1 MAPHG
6 GEKRVARVEIHQTN
20 MATKTLKHLFYDCD
34 ETVGQMVE
42 ELLTDE
48 LDMSMDQLTKQFELS
63 VQLKDPD
70 LGPDV
75 FADMSKKRWKNET
88 IENGGHY
95 KVLLRNGGTN
105 SSSSN
110 VHPQQVNLLE
120 LSRQLES
127 KGIRYIDRDNRQLL
141 NDALTADQQKDCFV
155 LLYSQST
162 LADEETMDKLSL
174 CLEYLLELVGRGK
187 ECIFVTLG
195 AQLLGEGDQNEDELP
210 EAIRAI
216 DGFPHI
222 GVRIVKMN
230 GDQLLTADYVSEEIK
245 KLGLCTA
252 RIENSQLTDGTEP
265 ATGQTL
271 LNCALP
277 CPLSTALEGKCPN
290 GDFLWGCDDCGKAL
304 AFVKQAN
311 APIDHLF
318 CACGRTPV
326 EAFSFRCANVE
337 EHGDI
342 FCHFASKTVLTDQLV
357 RLHKKE
363 DLNILLMGETGI
375 GKSTMINA
383 LLNYLKYP
391 TMHEAIEADTV
402 DFMIPARFNKT
413 EHTATGRVEGKSVF
427 LGEANAKER
436 LDATKSRTQ
445 CATPYILPLKEG
457 NKLCC
462 VDSPGI
468 VLLQWNLT
476 HMHKS
481 AIQNIFFLFTH
492 SRGSDFDV
500 ANVLSLLEEELKPLE
515 QKYGVELLHRNKFY
529 CVDNETFEKLCLIK
543 KSGKEYSKKDMENY
557 AESWAKSEA
566 ECHRLLDYLSEL
578 PPHLTRESVSLT
590 DARRIVTDL
599 AQPMA
604 NIMSRIQMNLV
615 DINKLDSAIG
625 KGEKEKD
632 EVLKYYSVEDVR
644 LEYPRTVC
652 TDAECTTVK
661 RTSDGDSTIVFTQ
674 ICHDRCGLDG
684 VVERQHPNPTLKNCY
699 AMDSNNNC
707 EECRHSWD
715 KHMHLRCEQRVAKRS
730 VDQSLLRQISQ
741 NRGSLSNKQV
751 MQRQFEKEK
760 ETLCVN
766 AAILNSLSSFGVKA
780 DNDNTEAYLN
790 MSIKQAEKLVAE
802 SKGRSDFEGNRRKLE
817 AQQELLQFY
826 KVMKNQ
832 KSVSGG
838 AQITPNDVTKI
849 VGELCALPLFG
860 KDIKQMYDAH
870 QLAQQKQQ
878 ERFKDEMVYGGK
890 NQKAKPSRN
899 RYESN
904 QQKAAT
910 FDYCKQKIAKGKN
923 WVSGTL
929 FGTTQQ
935 QSNAQTYG
943 DCFSNSSDGPLAR
956 VLHGLSTTDKD
967 EMRCSTS
974 IVKTCFE

>member
-1 MAPHG
+1 M
-6 GEKRVARVEIHQTN
+6 RN
-20 MATKTLKHLFYDCD
+20 
-34 ETVGQMVE
+34 
-42 ELLTDE
+42 
-48 LDMSMDQLTKQFELS
+48 
-63 VQLKDPD
+63 
-70 LGPDV
+70 
-75 FADMSKKRWKNET
+75 KRWLAK
-88 IENGGHY
+88 
-95 KVLLRNGGTN
+95 LL
-105 SSSSN
+105 
-110 VHPQQVNLLE
+110 
-120 LSRQLES
+120 
-127 KGIRYIDRDNRQLL
+127 K
-141 NDALTADQQKDCFV
+141 
-155 LLYSQST
+155 
-162 LADEETMDKLSL
+162 
-174 CLEYLLELVGRGK
+174 
-187 ECIFVTLG
+187 
-195 AQLLGEGDQNEDELP
+195 
-210 EAIRAI
+210 
-216 DGFPHI
+216 
-222 GVRIVKMN
+222 
-230 GDQLLTADYVSEEIK
+230 
-245 KLGLCTA
+245 
-252 RIENSQLTDGTEP
+252 IENSQLTDGTEP

-277 CPLSTALEGKCPN
+277 CPLSKALEGKCPN
-290 GDFLWGCDDCGKAL
+290 GDFLWGCDDCGKTL

-311 APIDHLF
+311 AQIDHLF

-342 FCHFASKTVLTDQLV
+342 FRHFASKTALTDQLV

-391 TMHEAIEADTV
+391 TMHEALEADDV
-402 DFMIPARFNKT
+402 AFMIPARFNKT
-413 EHTATGRVEGKSVF
+413 ERNVDGSYVSKSVF

-468 VLLQWNLT
+468 GDTGGILNDQINFPNMMYSINGLEKLHGIGFCLRPAAYRASVNFKYCFDGILT
-476 HMHKS
+476 HMHK
-481 AIQNIFFLFTH
+481 
-492 SRGSDFDV
+492 R
-500 ANVLSLLEEELKPLE
+500 NVLSLLEEELKPLE

-529 CVDNETFEKLCLIK
+529 CVDNEAFEKLCLIK

-632 EVLKYYSVEDVR
+632 EVLKYYSVEEVD
-644 LEYPRTVC
+644 LEYPRLVC
-652 TDAECTTVK
+652 TDADCTTVK
-661 RTSDGDSTIVFTQ
+661 RTSDGGSTTVFTQ
-674 ICHDRCGLDG
+674 SCHDRCWLEG
-684 VVERQHPNPTLKNCY
+684 VQEGSHPNPNIKNRY
-699 AMDSNNNC
+699 PMDSNNNC
-707 EECRHSWD
+707 QKCRHSWMM
-715 KHMHLRCEQRVAKRS
+715 HMRIHCEQRVIERT
-730 VDQSLLRQISQ
+730 VDQALLKQIAQ
-741 NRGSLSNKQV
+741 NRGSLSDKQV
-751 MQRQFEKEK
+751 VQRQMEKEINTIC
-760 ETLCVN
+760 EDAATLN
-766 AAILNSLSSFGVKA
+766 AYQSSSALKA
-780 DNDNTEAYLN
+780 NNDNTEAYIEL
-790 MSIKQAEKLVAE
+790 SIKQAEQLMAE
-802 SKGRSDFEGNRRKLE
+802 SKGSSDFEGNRRKLE
-817 AQQELLQFY
+817 AHQELLRLY

-838 AQITPNDVTKI
+838 AQITPNDVPKI
-849 VGELCALPLFG
+849 VGKLCALPLFG
-860 KDIKQMYDAH
+860 EDIKQMYDAH

-878 ERFKDEMVYGGK
+878 KRFKDEMVYGGK

-904 QQKAAT
+904 QQEAVT
-910 FDYCKQKIAKGKN
+910 FDYCKQKIAKGMKRF
-923 WVSGTL
+923 GTSL
-929 FGTTQQ
+929 FGSTAQQ

-943 DCFSNSSDGPLAR
+943 HCAFR
-956 VLHGLSTTDKD
+956 Q
-967 EMRCSTS
+967 E
-974 IVKTCFE
+974 IVADSWAGNQN